1 MIILIDVSFIEDLY
15 SKLIP
20 NLPSFLVQLLA
31 LIVLIVLAIFLAYKP
46 LKKMLKKRQD
56 YIEENI
62 LESENAKAQSIE
74 NLRKSEQALRDV
86 KKEASEI
93 ISNAK
98 NQATIES
105 EKIKEQSAS
114 ELRKMKLDAE
124 KEIEQKKLEAKESV
138 RREIID
144 VALLA
149 SSELLSRNISSPDN
163 KKIVEDFIEEIN
175 G

>member
-1 MIILIDVSFIEDLY
+1 MITIIDVSFIKDLY

-31 LIVLIVLAIFLAYKP
+31 LIVLIVLAILLAYKP

-62 LESENAKAQSIE
+62 LESENLKAQSIE
-74 NLRKSEQALRDV
+74 NLRKSELAIQEV
-86 KKEASEI
+86 KKEASQI
-93 ISNAK
+93 ISDAK
-98 NQATIES
+98 NQAIKES
-105 EKIKEQSAS
+105 EKIKENSAKD
-114 ELRKMKLDAE
+114 LQKMKLDAE
-124 KEIEQKKLEAKESV
+124 KEIEQKQLEAKESI
-138 RREIID
+138 RKEIID

-149 SSELLSRNISSPDN
+149 SSELLSRNISSSDN

-175 G
+175 K

>member
-1 MIILIDVSFIEDLY
+1 MITIIDVSFIEDLY

-31 LIVLIVLAIFLAYKP
+31 LIVLIVLAILLAYKP

-62 LESENAKAQSIE
+62 LESENLKAQSIE
-74 NLRKSEQALRDV
+74 NLRKSELALQEV
-86 KKEASEI
+86 KKEASQI
-93 ISNAK
+93 ISDAK
-98 NQATIES
+98 NQAIKES
-105 EKIKEQSAS
+105 EKIKENSAKD
-114 ELRKMKLDAE
+114 LQKMKLDAE
-124 KEIEQKKLEAKESV
+124 KEIEQKQLEAKESI
-138 RREIID
+138 RKEIID

-149 SSELLSRNISSPDN
+149 SSELLSRNISSSDN

-175 G
+175 K

>member
-1 MIILIDVSFIEDLY
+1 MVTLLDVSFIEDLY

-31 LIVLIVLAIFLAYKP
+31 LIVLIVLAIVLAYKP
-46 LKKMLKKRQD
+46 LKKMLKTRQD

-62 LESENAKAQSIE
+62 LESEKAKAQSIE
-74 NLRKSEQALRDV
+74 NLRKTELALQDV
-86 KKEASEI
+86 KKEASQI
-93 ISNAK
+93 ITDAK
-98 NQATIES
+98 TQAIKES
-105 EKIKEQSAS
+105 EKIKERSAE
-114 ELRKMKLDAE
+114 ELDKMKADAE
-124 KEIEQKKLEAKESV
+124 KEIAQKQLEAQENV
-138 RREIID
+138 RKEIID

-149 SSELLSRNISSPDN
+149 SSELLSRNISSSDN